1 MAKKIMTLGAALLI
15 MAAAMVSCN
24 NPSSD
29 GESELDKQRQA
40 GDEQNDSE
48 TQQLSGGDA
57 EIPVID
63 SVELVCA
70 FQPAFQPVTTIP
82 IIDSVVPPVRTITPL
97 NGTKWKLAGIQSW
110 DKSSY
115 YVLQP
120 FDCERCYT
128 LEFDTDS
135 TFTGRA
141 TVNSFFG
148 VYDAD
153 YASNN
158 MKFEVL
164 IMSEAYDSTP
174 SALLFEKMV
183 WKISVGSF
191 YLQENELRLY
201 HADSK
206 EYLIFQSVP
215 RILICDGDGM
225 PTRINP

>member
-1 MAKKIMTLGAALLI
+1 MIPHGGVMIKKIMTLGAALLI
-15 MAAAMVSCN
+15 MAAAMISCN
-24 NPSSD
+24 NPSLGGQSD
-29 GESELDKQRQA
+29 LEQSQA
-40 GDEQNDSE
+40 GDEQNGSE
-48 TQQLSGGDA
+48 TQQLSGDDA
-57 EIPVID
+57 EEPLID
-63 SVELVCA
+63 TVVPPYVCN
-70 FQPAFQPVTTIP
+70 IR
-82 IIDSVVPPVRTITPL
+82 PPVRTITPL
-97 NGTKWKLAGIQSW
+97 NGTKWKLVGIQSW

-164 IMSEAYDSTP
+164 MMSEAYDSTP